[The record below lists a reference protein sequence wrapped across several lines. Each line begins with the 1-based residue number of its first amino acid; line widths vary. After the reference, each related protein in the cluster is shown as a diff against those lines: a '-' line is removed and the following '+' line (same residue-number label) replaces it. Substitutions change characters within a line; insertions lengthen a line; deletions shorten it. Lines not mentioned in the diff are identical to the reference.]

1 VTEPTSEG
9 PSFPRDDRM
18 TQAPLS
24 TKPLVS
30 KRTRRST
37 AIISAIVTLVVI
49 AVLVGI
55 GYVMFRSYDWAA
67 PGATPGTVRVRDIA
81 IIVMALETLLVM
93 LLVLIIVVLVV
104 VVIVL
109 IYDRVIPVL
118 EQLNRAVNTAADA
131 IHTARGTT
139 AFVSEKLVSP
149 VIEVSSYVAGV
160 ARIVREIAG
169 LWPWR
174 KARNTQQRPALQA
187 EQIQAKRTT
196 QEPPTTQDPPVVT
209 E

>member
-1 VTEPTSEG
+1 MTEPTAEG
-9 PSFPRDDRM
+9 PSSPRDNQM

-55 GYVMFRSYDWAA
+55 GYVMYKSYDWAA
-67 PGATPGTVRVRDIA
+67 AGSTPGTVRVRDIA
-81 IIVMALETLLVM
+81 IVIMALETLLVM

-118 EQLNRAVNTAADA
+118 EQLNRAINSVADA
-131 IHTARGTT
+131 MHTARGTT
-139 AFVSEKLVSP
+139 AFVSEKLVNP
-149 VIEVSSYVAGV
+149 VIEVSSYAAGV
-160 ARIVREIAG
+160 ARIARELAD
-169 LWPWR
+169 LWPW
-174 KARNTQQRPALQA
+174 KKGNGA
-187 EQIQAKRTT
+187 T
-196 QEPPTTQDPPVVT
+196 QESATQESATQSEQEQAQGTTEGPST
-209 E
+209 S

>member
-9 PSFPRDDRM
+9 PSSPRDDQI

-37 AIISAIVTLVVI
+37 AIISVIVTLVAI

-55 GYVMFRSYDWAA
+55 GYVMFKAYDWAA
-67 PGATPGTVRVRDIA
+67 PGTTPGTVRVRDIA
-81 IIVMALETLLVM
+81 IVVMALETLLVM

-109 IYDRVIPVL
+109 IYDRVIPIL
-118 EQLNRAVNTAADA
+118 EQLNRAINTAADA
-131 IHTARGTT
+131 MHTARGTT

-149 VIEVSSYVAGV
+149 VIEVSSYAAGV
-160 ARIVREIAG
+160 ARIARELAA

-174 KARNTQQRPALQA
+174 KGNGAAQGTAAQRTAAQSEQVQA
-187 EQIQAKRTT
+187 QETT
-196 QEPPTTQDPPVVT
+196 EGPPTT
-209 E
+209 

>member
-1 VTEPTSEG
+1 VTEPTAEG
-9 PSFPRDDRM
+9 PSSPRDNQM

-55 GYVMFRSYDWAA
+55 GYVMYKSYDWAA
-67 PGATPGTVRVRDIA
+67 AGSTPGTVRVRDIA
-81 IIVMALETLLVM
+81 IVIMALETLLVM

-118 EQLNRAVNTAADA
+118 EQLNRAINSAADA
-131 IHTARGTT
+131 MHTARGTT
-139 AFVSEKLVSP
+139 AFVSEKLVNP
-149 VIEVSSYVAGV
+149 VIEVSSYAAGV
-160 ARIVREIAG
+160 ARIARELAD
-169 LWPWR
+169 LWPW
-174 KARNTQQRPALQA
+174 KKGNGATQ
-187 EQIQAKRTT
+187 ESTT
-196 QEPPTTQDPPVVT
+196 QSEQEQAQGTTEGPST
-209 E
+209 S

>member
-9 PSFPRDDRM
+9 PSSSRDDQM

-30 KRTRRST
+30 KRTRTST
-37 AIISAIVTLVVI
+37 AIIGAIVTLVVI
-49 AVLVGI
+49 AVLVGT
-55 GYVMFRSYDWAA
+55 GYVMYRAYDWA
-67 PGATPGTVRVRDIA
+67 GASNTPGTVRVRDIA

-118 EQLNRAVNTAADA
+118 EQLNRAINNAADA
-131 IHTARGTT
+131 MHTARGTT
-139 AFVSEKLVSP
+139 SFVSEKLVHP
-149 VIEVSSYVAGV
+149 VIEVSSYAAGV
-160 ARIVREIAG
+160 ARIARELAD
-169 LWPWR
+169 LWPWKR
-174 KARNTQQRPALQA
+174 GNGAGQESAAQP
-187 EQIQAKRTT
+187 EQEQAKGTT
-196 QEPPTTQDPPVVT
+196 KGPSTT
-209 E
+209 